1 MTGNKSSTKKEL
13 IAKENFS
20 EWYDNVLLEAKLV
33 DDRYPVKGFSVYTG
47 WGMSTAKRII
57 AMLEEKLEENGNEPM
72 QFPVVIP
79 EDSFQKEEDHIE
91 GFSGEVFWITH
102 AGNNELERRLLL
114 RPTSETAIYPMFKL
128 WMRSHQDLPIKMHQT
143 CNVYRYETKAT
154 RPLYR
159 GREFLWNEGHTAHVD
174 YEEAE
179 EEVRAAVKAYR
190 SVYDRL
196 GLSYIMLKRPEFDK
210 FAGADYSIAFDTWNP
225 DGKVNQIGT
234 VHQLGYNFA
243 KAFNLTYEDE
253 NGDQATATN
262 TCYGMGFGRTLAATI
277 SHHGDDHGLVLPPL
291 VAPRQVVIVPI
302 LFKGKEKVAEEYAK
316 KLYGVIKEAGVRV
329 VLDDDNR
336 LNPGDKYYKWE
347 MYGVP
352 LRVEV
357 GPREAQNKK
366 ATLVRRDNFEKIQV
380 DEADLI
386 EKINETFQAI
396 FENLRDKSKAKLESL
411 IVDAY
416 DMDQLQVYMDA
427 RMIVRVNWCGD
438 PDCAFNIKEMVS
450 GEIRG
455 TRWDVEEEPT
465 GNCIL
470 CKDEA
475 KYVAYVSRTY

>member
-1 MTGNKSSTKKEL
+1 MTGKKPSERKEL
-13 IAKENFS
+13 IPKESFS
-20 EWYDNVLLEAKLV
+20 EWYDNVLLEAKV
-33 DDRYPVKGFSVYTG
+33 ADDRYPVKGFTVYTG
-47 WGMSTAKRII
+47 WGFSIAKRII
-57 AMLEEKLEENGNEPM
+57 AMLEEGLEANGNEPM

-91 GFSGEVFWITH
+91 GFAGEVFWITH
-102 AGNNELERRLLL
+102 AGENLLDRRLIL
-114 RPTSETAIYPMFKL
+114 RPTSETAIYPMFRL
-128 WMRSHQDLPIKMHQT
+128 WLRSHQDLPIKMHQT

-159 GREFLWNEGHTAHVD
+159 GREFLWNEGHTAHVG
-174 YEEAE
+174 YMESE
-179 EEVRAAVKAYR
+179 EEVKTAATIYR

-196 GLSYIMLKRPEFDK
+196 GLSYITLKRPEFDK

-243 KAFNLTYEDE
+243 KAFELTYEDA
-253 NGDQATATN
+253 NGEQAYATT

-277 SHHGDDHGLVLPPL
+277 AHHGDDHGLVLPPA
-291 VAPRQVVIVPI
+291 VAPKQVVIIPI
-302 LFKGKEKVAEEYAK
+302 LFKGKEEQATSYAEELYS
-316 KLYGVIKEAGVRV
+316 KLTDAGVRAL
-329 VLDDDNR
+329 LDDDPR
-336 LNPGDKYYKWE
+336 FNPGDKYYRWE

-357 GPREAQNKK
+357 GPREARDRK
-366 ATLVRRDNFEKIQV
+366 ATLVRRDTFEKTLV
-380 DEADLI
+380 DEAELV
-386 EKINETFQAI
+386 EKVHKLFDAI
-396 FENLRDKSKAKLESL
+396 FMNLRDKDKAKLESL

-416 DMDQLQVYMDA
+416 DVDQLRVYMES

-438 PDCAFNIKEMVS
+438 HDCAFNIKDQVS

-455 TRWDVEEEPT
+455 TKWDEEEKPT
-465 GNCIL
+465 GGCVM
-470 CKDEA
+470 CDDDA

>member
-1 MTGNKSSTKKEL
+1 MTGNKSSVKKEL

-20 EWYDNVLLEAKLV
+20 EWYDNVLLEAKIV

-47 WGMSTAKRII
+47 WGMSIAKRII

-102 AGNNELERRLLL
+102 AGNNELERRLVL

-128 WMRSHQDLPIKMHQT
+128 WMRSHQDLPLKMHQT

-174 YEEAE
+174 YEDAE
-179 EEVRAAVKAYR
+179 KEVKAAIDAYK

-196 GLSYIMLKRPEFDK
+196 GLSYIMMKRPDFDK
-210 FAGADYSIAFDTWNP
+210 FAGADYSVAFDTWNP

-234 VHQLGYNFA
+234 VHQLGRNFA
-243 KAFNLTYEDE
+243 KAFELTFEDV
-253 NGDQATATN
+253 NGDQALCTT

-277 SHHGDDHGLVLPPL
+277 AHHGDDHGLILPPE
-291 VAPRQVVIVPI
+291 VAPRQVVIIPI
-302 LFKGKEKVAEEYAK
+302 PFKGKEQMTKAYAK
-316 KLYGVIKEAGVRV
+316 KLYAMIKEAGIRV
-329 VLDDDNR
+329 VLDDDDR

-347 MYGVP
+347 QYGVP
-352 LRVEV
+352 IRIEI
-357 GPREAQNKK
+357 GPREAQNQK
-366 ATLVRRDNFEKIQV
+366 ATLVRRDTFEKIT
-380 DEADLI
+380 
-386 EKINETFQAI
+386 INESELLDDIRILFAAI
-396 FENLRDKSKAKLESL
+396 FTNLKAKSQKQLDDL

-416 DMDQLQVYMDA
+416 DLDQLKTYMDA
-427 RMIVRVNWCGD
+427 RLIVRVNWCGD
-438 PDCAFNIKEMVS
+438 PDCAFNLKDMVS

-455 TRWDVEEEPT
+455 TRWDEEEKPT
-465 GNCIL
+465 GICIL
-470 CKDEA
+470 CKDEG
-475 KYVAYVSRTY
+475 KYIAYVSRTY